1 MGDMFNEISQ
11 LWEERLNQL
20 MEEHNISR
28 EEAYNMLCEE
38 MDASAKDSNHR
49 VRVRKFVR
57 NDNQPTNE

>member
-38 MDASAKDSNHR
+38 MDESAKDSNHR